1 MSQKFIKTQNKN
13 QYNPKSY
20 GKYYATAVYDNHF
33 IGTEELAD
41 FIQRQA
47 SVKKSDIKAV
57 LQELGEAMKHFFEL
71 GQKIKLDGIGIMKVG
86 FSSIGVAKK
95 EDCTASTI
103 STRRV
108 LFQPETVRV
117 VVGQEKK
124 ADGTIK
130 LKYVNAIT
138 LLKDV
143 VFEETH
149 DNSMNVEPEENGTTD
164 SGNNGSTDS
173 GNNGS
178 QNSGSQSGSGS
189 QNSGSEQSGS
199 GSQQEQQS
207 TLAKPT
213 ISGVTPFTDS
223 TEVTMSG
230 PEDAEIYYTT
240 DGSTPTA
247 ESTLYEGG
255 FTLSDTTTVKA
266 IAIKNGE
273 SSAVST
279 RLFSKGTGGE
289 PGGNGDM
296 E

>member
-124 ADGTIK
+124 ADGSIK

-178 QNSGSQSGSGS
+178 QNSGNQSGSGS

-213 ISGVTPFTDS
+213 IYGANPFTES

-240 DGSTPTA
+240 DGSTPSA
-247 ESTLYEGG
+247 QSTLYEGG

-273 SSAVST
+273 SSEVT
-279 RLFSKGTGGE
+279 TKLFSKGTGDE
-289 PGGNGDM
+289 PGGSDH
-296 E
+296 